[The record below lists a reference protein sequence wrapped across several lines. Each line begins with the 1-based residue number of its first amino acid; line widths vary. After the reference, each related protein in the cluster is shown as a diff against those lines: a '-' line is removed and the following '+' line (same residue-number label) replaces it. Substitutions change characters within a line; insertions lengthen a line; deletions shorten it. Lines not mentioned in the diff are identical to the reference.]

1 MGVQIELLDFR
12 RARFEED
19 PIVLEEALAI
29 KRHNT
34 GIISHAEPAADVLQ
48 YRKVYCE
55 GVLDEAKSLF
65 VGPRSRTLYGAAEKG
80 YYIVTPLIC
89 KSNSD
94 DR

>member
-1 MGVQIELLDFR
+1 VGVQIELLDFR

-19 PIVLEEALAI
+19 PIALEDALAI
-29 KRHNT
+29 KRHT
-34 GIISHAEPAADVLQ
+34 GDTNHAADVLQ

-65 VGPRSRTLYGAAEKG
+65 VGPRSRPLYGAAEKG

>member
-1 MGVQIELLDFR
+1 MCVQIELLDFR

-19 PIVLEEALAI
+19 PMLLDEALAI
-29 KRHNT
+29 KRQNAGT
-34 GIISHAEPAADVLQ
+34 TQTDVLQ

-55 GVLDEAKSLF
+55 GVFDESKSLF

-80 YYIVTPLIC
+80 YYMVTPLIC
-89 KSNSD
+89 KSNND